1 LAIADI
7 KKTNKMTIK
16 KIAFLIWIATICSYF
31 DAASA
36 HHSHGNYEMTEYT
49 HLAGTVRELSWMNPH
64 TWIYLEVQNSD
75 GEVAVW
81 ALEGG
86 SPNALIRGGWEPDTV
101 GAGDQITVRCHR
113 LKDESNGCLLG
124 FVALPGAEEKEFD

>member
-1 LAIADI
+1 
-7 KKTNKMTIK
+7 MTIK

-64 TWIYLEVQNSD
+64 TWIYLEVQ
-75 GEVAVW
+75 A
-81 ALEGG
+81 EGMQLATASG
-86 SPNALIRGGWEPDTV
+86 TGTCPNAIPTTDT
-101 GAGDQITVRCHR
+101 TTYYR
-113 LKDESNGCLLG
+113 
-124 FVALPGAEEKEFD
+124 